1 MKERQFYI
9 ISDFSENEKVFKAKY
24 ICIINAIRKT
34 GVVNFVNASGHDY
47 NGCSGEQKNGIDF
60 HFKYEDGVRVM
71 HEVLKTYGSS
81 RDFFSDGCD
90 EEEFVEM
97 FGQQEADMLYL

>member
-9 ISDFSENEKVFKAKY
+9 ISDLSKNEEVFKAKY

-47 NGCSGEQKNGIDF
+47 NGCSEEQKNGIDF
-60 HFKYEDGVRVM
+60 HFKYEDGAKVMQEVR
-71 HEVLKTYGSS
+71 KSYPSS
-81 RDFFSDGCD
+81 QDFFSDGYE